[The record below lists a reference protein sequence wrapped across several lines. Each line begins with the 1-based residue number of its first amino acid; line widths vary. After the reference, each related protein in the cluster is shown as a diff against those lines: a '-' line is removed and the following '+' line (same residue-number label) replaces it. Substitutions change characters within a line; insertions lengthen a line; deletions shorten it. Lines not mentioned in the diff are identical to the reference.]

1 MTNEEIIVSDVLL
14 AGILTQEQV
23 EEYMSTRGEIP
34 VHSYTGWLARGRR
47 VMKGQKACLETKL
60 WKKRKKKDKV
70 EDEKNDDEHKGSF
83 YLTKCFLFTEEQTEK
98 IEGN

>member
-14 AGILTQEQV
+14 AGLLTQEQV

-47 VMKGQKACLETKL
+47 VMKGQKT
-60 WKKRKKKDKV
+60 
-70 EDEKNDDEHKGSF
+70 
-83 YLTKCFLFTEEQTEK
+83 
-98 IEGN
+98 